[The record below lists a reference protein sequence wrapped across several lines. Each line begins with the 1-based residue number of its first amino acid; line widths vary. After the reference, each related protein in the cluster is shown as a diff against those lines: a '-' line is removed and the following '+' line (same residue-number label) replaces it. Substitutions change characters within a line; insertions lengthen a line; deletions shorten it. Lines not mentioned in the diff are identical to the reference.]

1 MNQIQQNDKS
11 KMPDKIFFEKVLNS
25 IFLERSVP
33 ILLDYKEK
41 PVVSVGDSYTSN
53 IKRIYLKC
61 KFEEK

>member
-1 MNQIQQNDKS
+1 
-11 KMPDKIFFEKVLNS
+11 MPDKIFFEKVLNS